1 MDSENQTA
9 IEQIDRVNIPSNF
22 KVMAG
27 CDFTSPVRKTGN
39 WYHAVPPLVQESA
52 GLGLIDYFGRVMAQN
67 LPDKTIGVVPVAT
80 FHNTIQ
86 ELSKY
91 ADPAKMGDQ
100 YNKYGKH
107 AYSRLITLAKKAQ
120 QQGVIKGILLQDER
134 NLSYVNDPQWEKVV
148 KILYDDIL
156 ADLNLDANNVPL
168 FIGELPYG
176 HYQGSNERVKGITS
190 TIPTAKVISAKDCG
204 VNTSNAELFTADG
217 VRLMGGRYAQ
227 AALKVLD
234 NNSNVTD
241 ADVKLLF
248 VKNILACGKNYPDIA
263 KYADLLNSDISTES
277 EYYHNLYVDIVKGTT
292 DNAAQYVDKLTSD
305 GQMLNEVRAAVESF
319 LAMDGYATHTDVT
332 AKIQNADGTALDGW
346 TNDYKVDED
355 KGVAKN
361 IVIADVAKDCPTFS
375 TGFQGRFLQASWS
388 NVHHYYWN
396 CSQDVSLE
404 PGKYRL
410 SAFVRTNQDYANGS
424 ADYTAYLYA
433 GTDKDNA
440 TQGALNHRGDDSNLF
455 NVAGWMPIYVDF
467 EVPATEGAAETATK
481 IGFYINAS
489 GGYASLARFRLV
501 KYDGKNSIVPTTI
514 EAKTEVDEAKE
525 ALGNA
530 DYVNVTGAER
540 TALQAAVD
548 AADHAGLTDALAAFR
563 NAKTAYDNF
572 ANACGNKFLAT
583 YRSMLL
589 GPDAAESAELAQKFI
604 DMINGKATDAADAQ
618 RKADAKELLRQA
630 LESNNTLGAYT
641 DAVDCTNKISDPQ
654 GVEGTIEKWSD
665 TENYTKPTYW
675 TGSNEWNNGE
685 TGKIEIAPYEKPEFS
700 TGIQDKFLQASYS
713 FDHYAVVEISQ
724 EIASL
729 EPGKYRL
736 SAFVRTNNTTVQEKT
751 YLFAGET
758 KRLFEFKYIDGG
770 PFNYGWTPVFV
781 DFEVAAANTP
791 IKIGFH
797 VEGNS
802 ANYLGLANFH
812 LVKFGTTNNL
822 EQVLNAYIDQ
832 EKEALLSDELYA
844 VVTGDERTALGTAN
858 FDNLDDAAAAFKNAR
873 TNYALYANAMS
884 LVENYKDL
892 LNADN
897 AYVESSTLA
906 EYNELFNA
914 TAPTNAAA
922 ALTATENVKKVTR
935 AAIESATK
943 LEGFSGNTNATE
955 EITNPNGDNTNG
967 WETVFTIGDATS
979 DYKMESYNEIPFSL
993 TDGTKYSNSFL
1004 SKWNTNEWA
1013 IDFSQQLINLP
1024 VGFYRLSA
1032 FVRTNTKNKYTKL
1045 YAGENTKDAVW
1056 YDIHSDS
1063 DADNPN
1069 CGLYTKGIENVFID
1083 FDVVK
1088 SSANIAARRAASTT
1102 PVFTQGTPV
1111 KIGVKAASHAG
1122 GSYFNITGFRLYKS
1136 PTPSG
1141 IENVSLDAE
1150 LEPAEKVYYDLMG
1163 RRVSNPTP
1171 GLYICNGKKVY
1182 VK

>member
-176 HYQGSNERVKGITS
+176 QYQGSNERVKGITS
-190 TIPTAKVISAKDCG
+190 TIHTAKVISAKDCG

-227 AALKVLD
+227 AALKVL
-234 NNSNVTD
+234 NPESNINDD
-241 ADVKLLF
+241 AVKSI
-248 VKNILACGKNYPDIA
+248 VVNNILSFGKNYPDIA
-263 KYADLLNSDISTES
+263 KYADILNSDISTES
-277 EYYHNLYVDIVKGTT
+277 EYYHNLFVDLVKGKT
-292 DNAAQYVDKLTSD
+292 DNAAQYFGKLTSD
-305 GQMLNEVRAAVESF
+305 GQLLTEGRAAVESF

-346 TNDYKVDED
+346 TNDYKVDQD
-355 KGVAKN
+355 QGVANN
-361 IVIADVAKDCPTFS
+361 IVIETYPGDCPTFS
-375 TGFQGRFLQASWS
+375 TGFQGAFIQASWS
-388 NVHHYYWN
+388 NGHHYYWN

-410 SAFVRTNQDYANGS
+410 SAFVRTNQDYAHGS

-440 TQGALNHRGDDSNLF
+440 TKGALNHRGNDSNLF

-489 GGYASLARFRLV
+489 GGYAGLARFRLV
-501 KYDGKNSIVPTTI
+501 KYDGEKVISPATI

-530 DYVNVTGAER
+530 DYANVTGTER

-548 AADHAGLTDALAAFR
+548 AADHAGLTDALAAFK
-563 NAKTAYDNF
+563 NAKDSYNNF
-572 ANACGNKFLAT
+572 QNARTDQFLAT

-618 RKADAKELLRQA
+618 SKADAGELLRQA

-641 DAVDCTNKISDPQ
+641 DAVDCTDKITNP
-654 GVEGTIEKWSD
+654 EGNTFDGWQHIYTGGPTVVADMTDHITNETPLALANGQSQ
-665 TENYTKPTYW
+665 TNYFEALYNTANTW
-675 TGSNEWNNGE
+675 TWDV
-685 TGKIEIAPYEKPEFS
+685 A
-700 TGIQDKFLQASYS
+700 
-713 FDHYAVVEISQ
+713 Q
-724 EIASL
+724 EIVSL

-736 SAFVRTNNTTVQEKT
+736 SAFVRYNENVVKENT
-751 YLFAGET
+751 YMYAGDT
-758 KRLFEFKYIDGG
+758 KGDFEFKYRDNG
-770 PFNYGWTPVFV
+770 PFNAGWQPIFV
-781 DFEVAAANTP
+781 DFEVAAADTP
-791 IKIGFH
+791 VKIGFH
-797 VEGNS
+797 IES
-802 ANYLGLANFH
+802 APYSYAGVCNFR

-858 FDNLDDAAAAFKNAR
+858 FDNLDEAAAAFKNAR

-897 AYVESSTLA
+897 AYVKSSTLT
-906 EYNELFNA
+906 EYNDLFIA

-967 WETVFTIGDATS
+967 WETVFTNGDAIS

-993 TDGTKYSNSFL
+993 TDGTTYSNSFL
-1004 SKWNTNEWA
+1004 SKWNTDEWA

-1056 YDIHSDS
+1056 YDIHYDS

-1150 LEPAEKVYYDLMG
+1150 LEPAEQVYYDLMG

>member
-176 HYQGSNERVKGITS
+176 QYQGSNERVKGITS

-227 AALKVLD
+227 AALKVL
-234 NNSNVTD
+234 NPESNINDD
-241 ADVKLLF
+241 AVKSI
-248 VKNILACGKNYPDIA
+248 VVNNILSFGKNYPDIA
-263 KYADLLNSDISTES
+263 KYADILNSDISTES
-277 EYYHNLYVDIVKGTT
+277 EYYHNLFVDLVKGKT
-292 DNAAQYVDKLTSD
+292 DNAAQYFGKLTSD
-305 GQMLNEVRAAVESF
+305 GQLLTEGRAAVESF

-355 KGVAKN
+355 KGVANN
-361 IVIADVAKDCPTFS
+361 IVIATHPGDCPTFS
-375 TGFQGRFLQASWS
+375 TGFQGAFIQASWS
-388 NVHHYYWN
+388 NDHHYYWN

-440 TQGALNHRGDDSNLF
+440 TKGALNHRGNDSNLF

-467 EVPATEGAAETATK
+467 EVPATEGAPETATK

-501 KYDGKNSIVPTTI
+501 KYDGENSIVPTTI

-530 DYVNVTGAER
+530 DYANVTGTER
-540 TALQAAVD
+540 TALQAAID
-548 AADHAGLTDALAAFR
+548 DPNHAGLTDALAAFK
-563 NAKTAYDNF
+563 NAKDSY
-572 ANACGNKFLAT
+572 NKFQKARTDQFLAT

-618 RKADAKELLRQA
+618 SKADAGELLRQA

-641 DAVDCTNKISDPQ
+641 DAVDCTDKITNP
-654 GVEGTIEKWSD
+654 EGNTFDGWQHIYTGGPTVVADKTDHITNEAPLALANGKSQ
-665 TENYTKPTYW
+665 TNYFEALYNTANTW
-675 TGSNEWNNGE
+675 TWDV
-685 TGKIEIAPYEKPEFS
+685 A
-700 TGIQDKFLQASYS
+700 
-713 FDHYAVVEISQ
+713 Q
-724 EIASL
+724 EIVSL

-736 SAFVRTNNTTVQEKT
+736 SAFVRYNENVVKENT
-751 YLFAGET
+751 YMYAGDT
-758 KRLFEFKYIDGG
+758 KGDFEFKYRDNG
-770 PFNYGWTPVFV
+770 PFNAGWQPIFV
-781 DFEVAAANTP
+781 DFEVAAADTP
-791 IKIGFH
+791 VKIGFH
-797 VEGNS
+797 IES
-802 ANYLGLANFH
+802 AHHSYAGVCNFR
-812 LVKFGTTNNL
+812 LVKFGTANALDPIL
-822 EQVLNAYIDQ
+822 EPFVHQ

-897 AYVESSTLA
+897 AYVKSSTLA
-906 EYNELFNA
+906 EYNDLFNA

-967 WETVFTIGDATS
+967 WETVFTNGDATS

-993 TDGTKYSNSFL
+993 TDGTTYSNSFL
-1004 SKWNTNEWA
+1004 SAWNTNEWA
-1013 IDFSQQLINLP
+1013 IDFSQQLTNLP

-1032 FVRTNTKNKYTKL
+1032 FVRTNAKNKYTKL

>member
-107 AYSRLITLAKKAQ
+107 AYSRLITLAKRAQ

-176 HYQGSNERVKGITS
+176 QYQGSNERVKGITS

-227 AALKVLD
+227 AALKVL
-234 NNSNVTD
+234 NPESNIKDD
-241 ADVKLLF
+241 AVKSI
-248 VKNILACGKNYPDIA
+248 VVNNILACGKNYPDIA

-277 EYYHNLYVDIVKGTT
+277 VYYHNLYVDIVKGTT
-292 DNAAQYVDKLTSD
+292 DNAAQYFGKLTSD

-355 KGVAKN
+355 KGVDKN
-361 IVIADVAKDCPTFS
+361 IVIATSPGDCPTFS

-424 ADYTAYLYA
+424 VDYTAYLYA

-440 TQGALNHRGDDSNLF
+440 TKGALNHRGDNSNLF

-489 GGYASLARFRLV
+489 GGYAGLARFRLV
-501 KYDGKNSIVPTTI
+501 KYDGENRIVPTKI

-530 DYVNVTGAER
+530 DYANVTGTER

-548 AADHAGLTDALAAFR
+548 AADHAGLTDALAAFK
-563 NAKTAYDNF
+563 NAKDSYNNF
-572 ANACGNKFLAT
+572 QKARTDQFLAT
-583 YRSMLL
+583 YRSMLI

-604 DMINGKATDAADAQ
+604 DMINGKATDATDAQ
-618 RKADAKELLRQA
+618 SKANAGELLRQA

-641 DAVDCTNKISDPQ
+641 DAVDCTYKITNPKGNTFDGWQ
-654 GVEGTIEKWSD
+654 HI
-665 TENYTKPTYW
+665 YTGGPTVGGDKTDHIINEAPLALANGQSQTYYFEALYNTKNTW
-675 TGSNEWNNGE
+675 TWDV
-685 TGKIEIAPYEKPEFS
+685 A
-700 TGIQDKFLQASYS
+700 
-713 FDHYAVVEISQ
+713 Q
-724 EIASL
+724 EIVSL

-736 SAFVRTNNTTVQEKT
+736 SAFVRYNENVVKENT
-751 YLFAGET
+751 YMYAGDT
-758 KRLFEFKYIDGG
+758 KGDFEFKYRDNG
-770 PFNYGWTPVFV
+770 PFNAGWQPIFV
-781 DFEVAAANTP
+781 DFEVAAADTP
-791 IKIGFH
+791 VKIGFH
-797 VEGNS
+797 IES
-802 ANYLGLANFH
+802 APYSYAGVCNFR

-858 FDNLDDAAAAFKNAR
+858 FAQFAEAAAAFKNAR

-897 AYVESSTLA
+897 AYVKSSTLN
-906 EYNELFNA
+906 EYNDLFN

-967 WETVFTIGDATS
+967 WETVFTNGDATS

-993 TDGTKYSNSFL
+993 TDGTRYSNSFV

-1013 IDFSQQLINLP
+1013 IDFSQQLTNLP

-1032 FVRTNTKNKYTKL
+1032 FVRTNAKNKYTKL

-1150 LEPAEKVYYDLMG
+1150 LEPAEQVYYDLMG

>member
-176 HYQGSNERVKGITS
+176 QYQGSNERVKGITS

-227 AALKVLD
+227 AALKVL
-234 NNSNVTD
+234 NPESNINDD
-241 ADVKLLF
+241 AVKSI
-248 VKNILACGKNYPDIA
+248 VVNNILSFGKNYPDIA
-263 KYADLLNSDISTES
+263 KYADILNSDISTES
-277 EYYHNLYVDIVKGTT
+277 EYYHNLFVDLVKGKT
-292 DNAAQYVDKLTSD
+292 DNAAQYFGKLTSD
-305 GQMLNEVRAAVESF
+305 GQLLTEGRAAVESF

-355 KGVAKN
+355 KGVANN
-361 IVIADVAKDCPTFS
+361 IVIATHPGDCPTFS
-375 TGFQGRFLQASWS
+375 TGFQGAFIQASWS
-388 NVHHYYWN
+388 NDHHYYWN

-440 TQGALNHRGDDSNLF
+440 TKGALNHRGNDSNLF

-467 EVPATEGAAETATK
+467 EVPATEGAPETATK

-501 KYDGKNSIVPTTI
+501 KYDGENSIVPTTI

-548 AADHAGLTDALAAFR
+548 AANHAGLTDALAAFK
-563 NAKTAYDNF
+563 NAKDSY
-572 ANACGNKFLAT
+572 NKFQKARTDQFLAT

-618 RKADAKELLRQA
+618 SKADAGELLRQA

-641 DAVDCTNKISDPQ
+641 DAVDCTDKITNP
-654 GVEGTIEKWSD
+654 EGNTFDGWQHIYTGGPTVVADKTDHITNEAPLALANGKSQ
-665 TENYTKPTYW
+665 TNYFEALYNTANTW
-675 TGSNEWNNGE
+675 TWDV
-685 TGKIEIAPYEKPEFS
+685 A
-700 TGIQDKFLQASYS
+700 
-713 FDHYAVVEISQ
+713 Q
-724 EIASL
+724 EIVSL

-736 SAFVRTNNTTVQEKT
+736 SAFVRYNENVVKENT
-751 YLFAGET
+751 YMYAGDT
-758 KRLFEFKYIDGG
+758 KGDFEFKYRDNG
-770 PFNYGWTPVFV
+770 PFNAGWQPIFV
-781 DFEVAAANTP
+781 DFEVAAADTP
-791 IKIGFH
+791 VKIGFH
-797 VEGNS
+797 IES
-802 ANYLGLANFH
+802 AHHSYAGVCNFR
-812 LVKFGTTNNL
+812 LVKFGTANALDPIL
-822 EQVLNAYIDQ
+822 EPFVHQ

-897 AYVESSTLA
+897 AYVKSSTLA
-906 EYNELFNA
+906 EYNDLFNA

-967 WETVFTIGDATS
+967 WETVFTNGDATS

-993 TDGTKYSNSFL
+993 TDGTTYSNSFL
-1004 SKWNTNEWA
+1004 SAWNTNEWA
-1013 IDFSQQLINLP
+1013 IDFSQQLTNLP

-1032 FVRTNTKNKYTKL
+1032 FVRTNAKNKYTKL

>member
-39 WYHAVPPLVQESA
+39 WYHAVPPLVQERA

-107 AYSRLITLAKKAQ
+107 AYSRLITLAKRAQ

-134 NLSYVNDPQWEKVV
+134 NISYVNDPQWEKVV

-176 HYQGSNERVKGITS
+176 QYQGSNERVKGITS

-227 AALKVLD
+227 AALKVL
-234 NNSNVTD
+234 NPESNINDD
-241 ADVKLLF
+241 AVKSI
-248 VKNILACGKNYPDIA
+248 VVNNILACGKNYPDIA
-263 KYADLLNSDISTES
+263 KYADLLNSNISTES
-277 EYYHNLYVDIVKGTT
+277 KYYHNLYVDIVKGTT
-292 DNAAQYVDKLTSD
+292 DNAAQYFGKLTSD

-361 IVIADVAKDCPTFS
+361 IVIATHPGDCPTFS

-388 NVHHYYWN
+388 NDHHYYWN

-410 SAFVRTNQDYANGS
+410 SAFVRTNQEYANGS

-440 TQGALNHRGDDSNLF
+440 TKGALNHRGDDSNLF

-467 EVPATEGAAETATK
+467 EVPATEGAAEKATK

-501 KYDGKNSIVPTTI
+501 KYDGENRIVPTKI

-530 DYVNVTGAER
+530 DYANVTGTER
-540 TALQAAVD
+540 TALQAAID
-548 AADHAGLTDALAAFR
+548 DPNHAGIAKALSAFR

-572 ANACGNKFLAT
+572 ANACGNEFLAKF
-583 YRSMLL
+583 RSMLL
-589 GPDAAESAELAQKFI
+589 GPGAAETAELAQKFI
-604 DMINGKATDAADAQ
+604 DMINGKATDAVDAQ
-618 RKADAKELLRQA
+618 SKADAGELLRQA

-641 DAVDCTNKISDPQ
+641 DAVDCTNKITNP
-654 GVEGTIEKWSD
+654 EGNTFDGWQHIYTGGPTVVADMTDHIINEAPLALANGQSQ
-665 TENYTKPTYW
+665 TNYFEALYNTKNTW
-675 TGSNEWNNGE
+675 TWDV
-685 TGKIEIAPYEKPEFS
+685 A
-700 TGIQDKFLQASYS
+700 
-713 FDHYAVVEISQ
+713 Q
-724 EIASL
+724 EIVSL

-736 SAFVRTNNTTVQEKT
+736 SAFVRYNENVVKENT
-751 YLFAGET
+751 YMYAGDT
-758 KRLFEFKYIDGG
+758 KGDFEFKYRDKG
-770 PFNYGWTPVFV
+770 PFNAGWQPIFV
-781 DFEVAAANTP
+781 DFEVAAADTP
-791 IKIGFH
+791 VKIGFH
-797 VEGNS
+797 IES
-802 ANYLGLANFH
+802 APYSYAGVCNFR

-897 AYVESSTLA
+897 AYVKSSTLN
-906 EYNELFNA
+906 EYNDLFNA

-967 WETVFTIGDATS
+967 WETVFTNGDATS

-993 TDGTKYSNSFL
+993 TDGTTYSNSFL

-1013 IDFSQQLINLP
+1013 IDFSQQLTNLP

-1032 FVRTNTKNKYTKL
+1032 FVRTNAKNKYTKL

-1056 YDIHSDS
+1056 YDIHWDS

>member
-176 HYQGSNERVKGITS
+176 QYQGSNERVKGITS
-190 TIPTAKVISAKDCG
+190 TIHTAKVISAKDCG

-227 AALKVLD
+227 AALKVL
-234 NNSNVTD
+234 NPESNINDD
-241 ADVKLLF
+241 AVKSI
-248 VKNILACGKNYPDIA
+248 VVNNILSFGKNYPDIA
-263 KYADLLNSDISTES
+263 KYADILNSDISTES
-277 EYYHNLYVDIVKGTT
+277 EYYHNLFVDLVKGKT
-292 DNAAQYVDKLTSD
+292 DNAAQYFGKLTSD
-305 GQMLNEVRAAVESF
+305 GQLLTEGRAAVESF

-346 TNDYKVDED
+346 TNDYKVDQD
-355 KGVAKN
+355 QGVANN
-361 IVIADVAKDCPTFS
+361 IVIETYPGDCPTFS
-375 TGFQGRFLQASWS
+375 TGFQGAFIQASWS
-388 NVHHYYWN
+388 NGHHYYWN

-410 SAFVRTNQDYANGS
+410 SAFVRTNQDYAHGS

-440 TQGALNHRGDDSNLF
+440 TKGALNHRGNDSNLF

-489 GGYASLARFRLV
+489 GGYAGLARFRLV
-501 KYDGKNSIVPTTI
+501 KYDGAKVISPTTI

-530 DYVNVTGAER
+530 DYANVTGTER

-548 AADHAGLTDALAAFR
+548 AADHAGLTDALAAFK
-563 NAKTAYDNF
+563 NAKDSYNNF
-572 ANACGNKFLAT
+572 QNARTDQFLAT

-618 RKADAKELLRQA
+618 SKADAGELLRQA

-641 DAVDCTNKISDPQ
+641 DAVDCTDKITNP
-654 GVEGTIEKWSD
+654 EGNTFDGWQHIYTGGPTVVADKTDHITKEAPLALANGQSQ
-665 TENYTKPTYW
+665 TNYFEALYNTANTW
-675 TGSNEWNNGE
+675 TWDV
-685 TGKIEIAPYEKPEFS
+685 A
-700 TGIQDKFLQASYS
+700 
-713 FDHYAVVEISQ
+713 Q
-724 EIASL
+724 EIVSL

-736 SAFVRTNNTTVQEKT
+736 SAFVRYNENVVKENT
-751 YLFAGET
+751 YMYAGDT
-758 KRLFEFKYIDGG
+758 KGDFEFKYRDNG
-770 PFNYGWTPVFV
+770 PFNAGWQPIFV
-781 DFEVAAANTP
+781 DFEVAAADTP
-791 IKIGFH
+791 VKIGFH
-797 VEGNS
+797 IES
-802 ANYLGLANFH
+802 APYSYAGVCNFR

-858 FDNLDDAAAAFKNAR
+858 FDNLDEAAAAFKNAR

-897 AYVESSTLA
+897 AYVKSSTLT
-906 EYNELFNA
+906 EYNDLFIA

-967 WETVFTIGDATS
+967 WETVFTNGDAIS

-993 TDGTKYSNSFL
+993 TDGTTYSNSFL
-1004 SKWNTNEWA
+1004 SAWNTNEWA

-1056 YDIHSDS
+1056 YDIHYDS

-1150 LEPAEKVYYDLMG
+1150 LEPAEQVYYDLMG

>member
-9 IEQIDRVNIPSNF
+9 IEQMDRVNIPSNF

-91 ADPAKMGDQ
+91 ADPAKMGNQ

-134 NLSYVNDPQWEKVV
+134 NLSYDNDPQWEKVV

-176 HYQGSNERVKGITS
+176 QYQGSNERVKGITS

-227 AALKVLD
+227 AALKVL
-234 NNSNVTD
+234 NPESNINDD
-241 ADVKLLF
+241 AVKSI
-248 VKNILACGKNYPDIA
+248 VVNNILSFGKNYPDIA
-263 KYADLLNSDISTES
+263 KYADILNSDISTES
-277 EYYHNLYVDIVKGTT
+277 EYYHNLFVDLVKGKT
-292 DNAAQYVDKLTSD
+292 DNAAQYFGKLTSD
-305 GQMLNEVRAAVESF
+305 GQLLTEGRAAVESF

-355 KGVAKN
+355 QGVANN
-361 IVIADVAKDCPTFS
+361 IVIATHPGDCPTFS
-375 TGFQGRFLQASWS
+375 TGFQGAFIQASWS
-388 NVHHYYWN
+388 NGHHYYWN

-440 TQGALNHRGDDSNLF
+440 TKGALNHRGNDSNLF

-489 GGYASLARFRLV
+489 GGYAGLARFRLV
-501 KYDGKNSIVPTTI
+501 KYDGEKVISPATI

-530 DYVNVTGAER
+530 DYANVTGTER

-548 AADHAGLTDALAAFR
+548 AADHAGLTDALAAFK
-563 NAKTAYDNF
+563 NAKDSY
-572 ANACGNKFLAT
+572 NKFQKARTDQFLAT

-618 RKADAKELLRQA
+618 SKADAGELLRQA

-641 DAVDCTNKISDPQ
+641 DAVDCTNKITNP
-654 GVEGTIEKWSD
+654 EGNTFDGWQHIYTGGPTVVADMTDHITNEAPLALANGQSQ
-665 TENYTKPTYW
+665 TNYFEALYNTTNTW
-675 TGSNEWNNGE
+675 TWDV
-685 TGKIEIAPYEKPEFS
+685 A
-700 TGIQDKFLQASYS
+700 
-713 FDHYAVVEISQ
+713 Q
-724 EIASL
+724 EIVSL
-729 EPGKYRL
+729 DPGKYRL
-736 SAFVRTNNTTVQEKT
+736 SAFVRYNENVVKENT
-751 YLFAGET
+751 YMYAGDT
-758 KRLFEFKYIDGG
+758 KGDFEFKYRDNG
-770 PFNYGWTPVFV
+770 PFNAGWQPIFV
-781 DFEVAAANTP
+781 DFEVVAADTP
-791 IKIGFH
+791 VKIGFH
-797 VEGNS
+797 IES
-802 ANYLGLANFH
+802 APYSYAGVCNFH

-897 AYVESSTLA
+897 AYVKSSTLT
-906 EYNELFNA
+906 EYNDLFNA

-943 LEGFSGNTNATE
+943 LEGYSGNTNATE

-967 WETVFTIGDATS
+967 WETVFTNGDATS
-979 DYKMESYNEIPFSL
+979 DYKMQSYNEIPFSL
-993 TDGTKYSNSFL
+993 TDGTTYSNSFL
-1004 SKWNTNEWA
+1004 SAWNTNEWA
-1013 IDFSQQLINLP
+1013 IDFSQQLTNLP

-1032 FVRTNTKNKYTKL
+1032 FVRTNAKNKYTKL

-1056 YDIHSDS
+1056 YDIHTDN